1 MIVIIEKN
9 ENGKYEF
16 TKEELQVLLE
26 QAREEGRKDAKK
38 RERSLPIPRE
48 DIGIGNGQAIDRGA
62 QVELSNTPT
71 LEISNE
77 PIPTCV

>member
-16 TKEELQVLLE
+16 TKEELQELLE

-38 RERSLPIPRE
+38 RERSLSIPRE
-48 DIGIGNGQAIDRGA
+48 DIGIGNGQVIDRGA
-62 QVELSNTPT
+62 QANLPNTPT

-77 PIPTCV
+77 PIPTGV